1 MRLSFNEPHLFGIYY
16 AINITK
22 EVNYMDR
29 AKMKLLVSIL
39 MDSPLYLTLSHEER
53 LSLLFA
59 LTKEYPYLSN
69 EPSLI

>member
-1 MRLSFNEPHLFGIYY
+1 
-16 AINITK
+16 
-22 EVNYMDR
+22 MDR

-69 EPSLI
+69 DPSLI